1 MLQPQAKAM
10 PPAPPSPLSSP
21 LGSPTSA
28 KSAALSQLV
37 EAKKTLNQ
45 DLANIE
51 QLEREKVFDKAEAAA
66 QKKVVLVV
74 GGGGGNGGAALSEY
88 SWCF

>member
-1 MLQPQAKAM
+1 MRKPQAKAM
-10 PPAPPSPLSSP
+10 PPAPPSP

-51 QLEREKVFDKAEAAA
+51 QLEREKVFDKAEAAV

-74 GGGGGNGGAALSEY
+74 VVLLLH
-88 SWCF
+88 